1 MTLIIKKS
9 NNVYDLEGSLNKL
22 NVHVFQNKFQN
33 IFNTKSDLILS
44 IVNLE
49 KIDSAGVNAIAK
61 LHNESIIRLKRLS
74 IIGLGNQ
81 ELFDR
86 FKAIET
92 SKIRDISSFNGVTT
106 IFMKLQKL
114 FKYCKR
120 RYTARN

>member
-33 IFNTKSDLILS
+33 IFNNKSDLILS

-92 SKIRDISSFNGVTT
+92 SKIKDISSLNGVAT

>member
-22 NVHVFQNKFQN
+22 NVHIFQNKFQN
-33 IFNTKSDLILS
+33 IFNNKSDLILS

-92 SKIRDISSFNGVTT
+92 SKIKDISSLNGVAT

>member
-9 NNVYDLEGSLNKL
+9 NNVYDLEGSLDKL
-22 NVHVFQNKFQN
+22 NVHIFQNKFQN
-33 IFNTKSDLILS
+33 IFNNKSDLILS

-92 SKIRDISSFNGVTT
+92 SKIKDISSLNGVAT